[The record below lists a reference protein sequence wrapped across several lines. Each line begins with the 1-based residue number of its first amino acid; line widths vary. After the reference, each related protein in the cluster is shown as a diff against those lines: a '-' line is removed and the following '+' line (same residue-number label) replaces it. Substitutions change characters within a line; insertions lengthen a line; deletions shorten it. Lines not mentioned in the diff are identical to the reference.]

1 MKKRILSVLVSIIV
15 FAAVVALV
23 EGLFHKIYPVPDSL
37 DKSKPETIRVYME
50 TAPQAALMGIVLA
63 WLLATLAGCISLS
76 LILKNQSRS
85 AYLVFGAVVLFFTLI
100 NLVTIPHPIW
110 INISG
115 PVGIA
120 IICFVFYKLSNQ

>member
-1 MKKRILSVLVSIIV
+1 MKKRILSIVLSIIV
-15 FAAVVALV
+15 FAVVVALV
-23 EGLFHKIYPVPDSL
+23 EALVHKIYPVPESL
-37 DKSKPETIRVYME
+37 DKSKPETIKVYME

-63 WLLATLAGCISLS
+63 WFLATLAGCISLS

-110 INISG
+110 INIAG
-115 PVGIA
+115 PIGIA